1 MFVSD
6 TFATEPMS
14 AVPVLLC
21 FPCPRGFTDS
31 PASNLSLSGAPL
43 PRMQHVK
50 EEELHSMSVLSI
62 NMAIGVCDNKEPMH
76 TQDMHNNRK

>member
-1 MFVSD
+1 MYVH
-6 TFATEPMS
+6 
-14 AVPVLLC
+14 LC
-21 FPCPRGFTDS
+21 LAHLRGFTDS

-43 PRMQHVK
+43 PRMQHVE

-62 NMAIGVCDNKEPMH
+62 NMAIGVYDNKEPMR